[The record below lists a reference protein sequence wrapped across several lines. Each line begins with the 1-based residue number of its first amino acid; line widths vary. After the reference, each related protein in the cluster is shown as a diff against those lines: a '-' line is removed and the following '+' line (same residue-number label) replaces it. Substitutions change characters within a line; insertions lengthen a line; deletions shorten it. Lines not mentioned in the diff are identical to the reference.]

1 MLTLA
6 ALLGAPSGAAG
17 QEIPDSAIVTV
28 IAQGLQTV
36 WALAEAPDGRL
47 FVTEHG
53 GLVRTIVEGELAHE
67 PWPELAVHEVLGD
80 EAGLM
85 GVAIDPDFAS
95 NGFVYLCY
103 SMETAPR
110 TVVNRVVRMRDSSGV
125 GVEETVL
132 LDSVLGG
139 SYHDGYALAFGPDGL
154 VYVSTGDAY
163 DRSTPQ
169 DLSSAGGKILR
180 IDRDG
185 MSPSDNPFPD
195 SPVWAL
201 GLRNP
206 QGFGWDPESGL
217 MFATDHGPRHERH
230 QRGQRDY
237 ARWKLRLACGLHG
250 APSSGV
256 PVNASRARCAAGRA
270 DLRGR
275 RSLSRTQRK
284 SDLRRTGRGV
294 VDQGRA
300 HGRLRS
306 ACAED
311 PAAAG
316 L

>member
-1 MLTLA
+1 VLTLA

-17 QEIPDSAIVTV
+17 QEIPDSAIVTA

-67 PWPELAVHEVLGD
+67 PWPELAVHEVLRD

-85 GVAIDPDFAS
+85 GVAIDRDFAL

-103 SMETAPR
+103 SIETAPR

-132 LDSVLGG
+132 LDSVPGG

-195 SPVWAL
+195 SPVPAL

-206 QGFGWDPESGL
+206 EGFGWDPESGL
-217 MFATDHGPRHERH
+217 MFATDHGPRTT
-230 QRGQRDY
+230 
-237 ARWKLRLACGLHG
+237 ARTASTRSTGLRAVETTVGLWSPRSTKFRSTGHRF
-250 APSSGV
+250 S
-256 PVNASRARCAAGRA
+256 CTMC
-270 DLRGR
+270 R
-275 RSLSRTQRK
+275 RP
-284 SDLRRTGRGV
+284 G
-294 VDQGRA
+294 
-300 HGRLRS
+300 
-306 ACAED
+306 
-311 PAAAG
+311 
-316 L
+316 